1 MKVRLQITGEELRA
15 KFPIHTSKTGQGQ
28 DYKLVRL
35 PGVRHQLCVCVCVC
49 THPH

>member
-15 KFPIHTSKTGQGQ
+15 KFPKTGQGQ

-35 PGVRHQLCVCVCVC
+35 PGVRHQLCVCVCVY
-49 THPH
+49 TSSLI